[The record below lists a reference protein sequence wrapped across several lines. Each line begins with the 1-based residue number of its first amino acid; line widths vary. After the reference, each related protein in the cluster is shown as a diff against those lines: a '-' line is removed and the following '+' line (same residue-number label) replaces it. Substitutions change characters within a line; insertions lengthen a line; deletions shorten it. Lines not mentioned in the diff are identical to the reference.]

1 MNQKQY
7 RRRVVLFATILCLL
21 ATVAHGQRADKKAKK
36 EFVFK
41 GKVVK
46 VDANAKTVVVIND
59 YIPGWTKAVTGIY
72 TVDNPEVLKTLEP
85 GDRVSARVYEGN
97 FKVLYELKLVP
108 PEDLHAQFPQKK
120 YKE

>member
-1 MNQKQY
+1 MKEGNEP
-7 RRRVVLFATILCLL
+7 
-21 ATVAHGQRADKKAKK
+21 KA
-36 EFVFK
+36 
-41 GKVVK
+41 
-46 VDANAKTVVVIND
+46 
-59 YIPGWTKAVTGIY
+59 IPTSF
-72 TVDNPEVLKTLEP
+72 NPEVLKTLEP

>member
-1 MNQKQY
+1 MEEGNEPKAIPTT
-7 RRRVVLFATILCLL
+7 RR
-21 ATVAHGQRADKKAKK
+21 TVRNHSLPASHASHGRTRPRADKKAKK

-85 GDRVSARVYEGN
+85 GVTTQPTNHGGMIETRAESRICTGT
-97 FKVLYELKLVP
+97 
-108 PEDLHAQFPQKK
+108 
-120 YKE
+120 